1 MSKTELL
8 AARLA
13 AQHGVVT
20 REWLHQSEFTI
31 GEIRQMRE
39 SGRLVDAHRG
49 IYLSSSATRT
59 QQQRMVA
66 LVFYCDGV
74 ISHVTAGQLW
84 GLRNLSRY
92 RDIHLSIMRGERRR
106 PGGSGLDEV
115 VLHATTDL
123 PSADIVRRADGILLT
138 SAARTVFDLASIVS
152 AEDLESIIEHG
163 LSRGLFTVPVL
174 SGVHVRLAKPGRAG
188 AKRFGSVLAA
198 RALAQKPVDSD
209 HELRLVKALEAS
221 GLPRLQRQMPLR
233 LPGGEL
239 VHPDVAEPSRR
250 FIVEVDHATWHSRR
264 AASQYDRWRDR
275 QYHLLGW
282 HSERVSDQDID
293 ERLPETVQELLRIYH
308 ALSSVGA

>member
-1 MSKTELL
+1 MAKNQLL

-13 AQHGVVT
+13 VQHGVVS
-20 REWLHQSEFTI
+20 RQWLQQKGFTT

-49 IYLSSSATRT
+49 VYLSSSAPRT
-59 QQQRMVA
+59 QQQRMVQ
-66 LVFYCDGV
+66 LVLYCDGV

-84 GLRNLSRY
+84 GLRKLSRY
-92 RDIHLSIMRGERRR
+92 REIHLSIMRGDRRR

-123 PSADIVRRADGILLT
+123 PATDIVRRADGISLT
-138 SAARTVFDLASIVS
+138 SAARTVFDLASIMS

-174 SGVHVRLAKPGRAG
+174 AAAQARLAKQGRAG
-188 AKRFGSVLAA
+188 AKRFESVVAA
-198 RALAQKPVDSD
+198 RAPAQKPVDSD
-209 HELRLVKALEAS
+209 HELRLVMALEAS

-233 LPGGEL
+233 LLGGEL
-239 VHPDVAEPSRR
+239 VHPDVVEPSRR
-250 FIVEVDHATWHSRR
+250 FIVEVDHAEWHSRR
-264 AASQYDRWRDR
+264 EASQYDRWRDR

-282 HSERVSDQDID
+282 HSERVSDRDID
-293 ERLPETVQELLRIYH
+293 ERLPETVQELFRIYR
-308 ALSSVGA
+308 ALPSVGA